1 VPSSWL
7 VGWLASTH
15 AVRAVQHGVPGDLN
29 ATAAVAIATI
39 HCPRTMQYTL
49 LVFADFLLRFLN
61 DNYCDELF
69 RSFLGSNVQKFVVIL
84 CYAND
89 IDGMQTSKY
98 HAKVNLG

>member
-1 VPSSWL
+1 MPSWLAWL
-7 VGWLASTH
+7 VGTH

-29 ATAAVAIATI
+29 ATAAAVGIATI

-49 LVFADFLLRFLN
+49 LVFADFLLRLLN
-61 DNYCDELF
+61 GYYCIELI
-69 RSFLGSNVQKFVVIL
+69 RSFLRSKVQQFVVFL